1 MLFQGWFHPQIASH
15 TKKFLLKS
23 PKPIQK
29 YLKKVRRRTG
39 WWIQLVFNCWS
50 MEATLPPTYLPPACP
65 AQVFQVAASSRGCKS
80 RLCQCHAIL
89 FSAKV
94 APVWKAFAVNCRCFQ
109 VLFRLRGKRSKEG
122 SAGGIWNTLCL
133 IPILAK
139 KGNFYKYWCKWKI
152 CHFYWRN
159 LFINKS
165 FSIWRW
171 TLISIISWHSLVN
184 SCPQE
189 LVHLDHGP
197 YSCQLIIWGAECT
210 DLMLNIS
217 SISTVSTVLITH
229 ALKSVELTVD
239 DALYD

>member
-15 TKKFLLKS
+15 TNKILQKS
-23 PKPIQK
+23 PQTHSKV
-29 YLKKVRRRTG
+29 LKEGTQENR
-39 WWIQLVFNCWS
+39 LVD
-50 MEATLPPTYLPPACP
+50 PACFQLLVSGSHLPTNLP
-65 AQVFQVAASSRGCKS
+65 ASRLPGAGFPGSCLPASSRGCKS

-165 FSIWRW
+165 FSI
-171 TLISIISWHSLVN
+171 
-184 SCPQE
+184 
-189 LVHLDHGP
+189 
-197 YSCQLIIWGAECT
+197 
-210 DLMLNIS
+210 
-217 SISTVSTVLITH
+217 
-229 ALKSVELTVD
+229 
-239 DALYD
+239 